1 MGYYGTMNVNWKARG
16 MVWAVLAGGALVLAL
31 VVWLG
36 LPLLLSA
43 LGLHR
48 HYTPEPH
55 QLAGRRALIIT
66 TSHDTLGDT
75 GKKTGV
81 FASEM
86 TAPYY
91 TFLDAG
97 MTVDVASIR
106 GGAIPIEPMSLNWP
120 IRSPFEARFG
130 TDPDFQRKTRNS
142 LAIGDVDASAY
153 DAVFLAG
160 GWGAAFDFEQSPG
173 LGKLLLEADDA
184 GAVIGGVCHGPLG
197 LLAATRGNG
206 HPLVSGRRMTAVSD
220 KQVRELGITHT
231 PRHPERDL
239 RAAGALY
246 ESATAFRD
254 IFASHVVTDGRLVTG
269 QNQNDGAETADRMM
283 QVISGAGSRED

>member
-1 MGYYGTMNVNWKARG
+1 MAFVLVG
-16 MVWAVLAGGALVLAL
+16 AVVASLLA
-31 VVWLG
+31 VWLG
-36 LPLLLSA
+36 VPALLRA
-43 LGLHR
+43 MGLHR
-48 HYTPEPH
+48 HFAAPRRN
-55 QLAGRRALIIT
+55 LAGKRALVIA

-97 MTVDVASIR
+97 MSVDVASVR
-106 GGAIPIEPMSLNWP
+106 GGKIPIEPMSVKWP
-120 IRSPFEARFG
+120 LRSSHDSRFLK
-130 TDPDFQRKTRNS
+130 DADFRRKT
-142 LAIGDVDASAY
+142 DASPSVSGIDGAQY

-160 GWGAAFDFEQSPG
+160 GWGAAFDFEQSPE
-173 LGKLLLEADDA
+173 LGRLLLQAEEA

-197 LLAATRGNG
+197 LLAARRGNG
-206 HPLVSGRRMTAVSD
+206 QPLVNGRRVTAVTD
-220 KQVRELGITHT
+220 KQVNELGITHT

-239 RAAGALY
+239 RAAGAKF
-246 ESATAFRD
+246 EASSKFRD
-254 IFASHVVTDGRLVTG
+254 IFASHVVADGRLVTG

-283 QVISGAGSRED
+283 QAILDAAARVG

>member
-1 MGYYGTMNVNWKARG
+1 MNVNWKAPG
-16 MVWAVLAGGALVLAL
+16 MIWTILAATAATAI
-31 VVWLG
+31 VVWLA
-36 LPLLLSA
+36 LPALLSA
-43 LGLHR
+43 MGLHR
-48 HYTPEPH
+48 HYAPQAEG
-55 QLAGRRALIIT
+55 LSGRRALIIT
-66 TSHDTLGDT
+66 TSHDTLGET

-97 MTVDVASIR
+97 MSVDVASIR

-120 IRSPFEARFG
+120 IRTPFDLRFRK
-130 TDPDFQRKTRNS
+130 DAEFLRKTSSS
-142 LAIGDVDASAY
+142 LAVSEVDASQY
-153 DAVFLAG
+153 DAIFLAG
-160 GWGAAFDFEQSPG
+160 GWGAAFDFEQSPE
-173 LGKLLLEADDA
+173 LGRLLLAADDA

-197 LLAATRGNG
+197 LLAAERGNG
-206 HPLVSGRRMTAVSD
+206 HPLVSGRRLTAVSD
-220 KQVRELGITHT
+220 KQVKELDITHT

-239 RAAGALY
+239 RAAGARY

-254 IFASHVVTDGRLVTG
+254 IFASHVVADGRLVTG

-283 QVISGAGSRED
+283 QIIAAGAGGET

>member
-1 MGYYGTMNVNWKARG
+1 M
-16 MVWAVLAGGALVLAL
+16 
-31 VVWLG
+31 
-36 LPLLLSA
+36 
-43 LGLHR
+43 GLHR
-48 HYTPEPH
+48 HFAAPRRN
-55 QLAGRRALIIT
+55 LVGKRALVIA

-97 MTVDVASIR
+97 MSVDVASVR
-106 GGAIPIEPMSLNWP
+106 GGKIPIEPMSVKWP
-120 IRSPFEARFG
+120 LRSSHDSRFLK
-130 TDPDFQRKTRNS
+130 DADLRRKT
-142 LAIGDVDASAY
+142 DASPSVSGIDGAQY

-160 GWGAAFDFEQSPG
+160 GWGAAFDFEQSPE
-173 LGKLLLEADDA
+173 LGRLLLQAEEA

-197 LLAATRGNG
+197 LLAARRGNG
-206 HPLVSGRRMTAVSD
+206 QPLVNGRRLTAVTD
-220 KQVRELGITHT
+220 KQVNELGITHT

-239 RAAGALY
+239 RAAGAIF
-246 ESATAFRD
+246 ESSTKFRD
-254 IFASHVVTDGRLVTG
+254 IFASHVVADGRLVTG

-283 QVISGAGSRED
+283 QAILDAPARGG

>member
-1 MGYYGTMNVNWKARG
+1 MAFVLVG
-16 MVWAVLAGGALVLAL
+16 AVVASLLA
-31 VVWLG
+31 VWLCV
-36 LPLLLSA
+36 PALLRA
-43 LGLHR
+43 MGLHR
-48 HYTPEPH
+48 HFAAPRRN
-55 QLAGRRALIIT
+55 LAGKRALVIA

-97 MTVDVASIR
+97 MSVDVASVR
-106 GGAIPIEPMSLNWP
+106 GGKIPIEPMSVKWP
-120 IRSPFEARFG
+120 LRSSHDSRFLK
-130 TDPDFQRKTRNS
+130 DADLRRKT
-142 LAIGDVDASAY
+142 DASPSVSGIDGAQY

-160 GWGAAFDFEQSPG
+160 GWGAAFDFEQSPE
-173 LGKLLLEADDA
+173 LGRLLLQAEEA

-197 LLAATRGNG
+197 LLAARRGNG
-206 HPLVSGRRMTAVSD
+206 QPLVNGRRVTAVTD
-220 KQVRELGITHT
+220 KQVNELGITHT

-239 RAAGALY
+239 RAAGAKF
-246 ESATAFRD
+246 EASTKFRD
-254 IFASHVVTDGRLVTG
+254 IFASHVVADGRLVTG

-283 QVISGAGSRED
+283 QAILDAPARGG

>member
-1 MGYYGTMNVNWKARG
+1 LAFVLVG
-16 MVWAVLAGGALVLAL
+16 AVVVSLLA
-31 VVWLG
+31 VWLG
-36 LPLLLSA
+36 VPALLRA
-43 LGLHR
+43 MGLHR
-48 HYTPEPH
+48 HFAAPRRN
-55 QLAGRRALIIT
+55 LAGKRALVIA

-97 MTVDVASIR
+97 MSVDVASVR
-106 GGAIPIEPMSLNWP
+106 GGKIPIEPMSVKWP
-120 IRSPFEARFG
+120 LRSSYDSRFLK
-130 TDPDFQRKTRNS
+130 DADLRRKT
-142 LAIGDVDASAY
+142 DASPSVSGIDGAQY

-160 GWGAAFDFEQSPG
+160 GWGAAFDFEQSPE
-173 LGKLLLEADDA
+173 LGRLLLQAEEA

-197 LLAATRGNG
+197 LLAARRGNG
-206 HPLVSGRRMTAVSD
+206 QPLVNGRRVTAVTD
-220 KQVRELGITHT
+220 KQVNELGITHT

-239 RAAGALY
+239 RAAGAKF
-246 ESATAFRD
+246 EASTKFRD
-254 IFASHVVTDGRLVTG
+254 IFASHVVADGRLVTG

-283 QVISGAGSRED
+283 QAILDAPARGG

>member
-1 MGYYGTMNVNWKARG
+1 LAFVLVG
-16 MVWAVLAGGALVLAL
+16 AVVVSLLA
-31 VVWLG
+31 VWLG
-36 LPLLLSA
+36 VPALLRA
-43 LGLHR
+43 MGLHR
-48 HYTPEPH
+48 HFAAPRRN
-55 QLAGRRALIIT
+55 LAGKRALVIA

-97 MTVDVASIR
+97 MSVDVASVR
-106 GGAIPIEPMSLNWP
+106 GGKIPIEPMSVKWP
-120 IRSPFEARFG
+120 LRSSYDSRFLK
-130 TDPDFQRKTRNS
+130 DADLRRKT
-142 LAIGDVDASAY
+142 DASPSVSGIDGAQY

-160 GWGAAFDFEQSPG
+160 GWGAAFDFEQSPE
-173 LGKLLLEADDA
+173 LGRLLLQAEEA

-197 LLAATRGNG
+197 LLAARRGNG
-206 HPLVSGRRMTAVSD
+206 QPLVNGRRLTAVTD
-220 KQVRELGITHT
+220 KQVNELGITHT

-239 RAAGALY
+239 RAAGAMF
-246 ESATAFRD
+246 ESSTKFRD
-254 IFASHVVTDGRLVTG
+254 IFASHVVADGRLVTG

-283 QVISGAGSRED
+283 QAILDAPARGG

>member
-1 MGYYGTMNVNWKARG
+1 M
-16 MVWAVLAGGALVLAL
+16 
-31 VVWLG
+31 
-36 LPLLLSA
+36 
-43 LGLHR
+43 GLHR
-48 HYTPEPH
+48 HFAAPRRN
-55 QLAGRRALIIT
+55 LAGKRALVIA

-97 MTVDVASIR
+97 MSVDVASVR
-106 GGAIPIEPMSLNWP
+106 GGKIPIEPMSVKWP
-120 IRSPFEARFG
+120 LRSSHDSRFLK
-130 TDPDFQRKTRNS
+130 DADFRRKT
-142 LAIGDVDASAY
+142 DASPSVSGIDGAQY

-160 GWGAAFDFEQSPG
+160 GWGAAFDFEQSPE
-173 LGKLLLEADDA
+173 LGRLLLQAEEA

-197 LLAATRGNG
+197 LLAARRGNG
-206 HPLVSGRRMTAVSD
+206 QPLVNGRRVTAVTD
-220 KQVRELGITHT
+220 KQVNELGITHT

-239 RAAGALY
+239 RAAGAKF
-246 ESATAFRD
+246 EASTRFRD
-254 IFASHVVTDGRLVTG
+254 IFASHVVADGRLVTG

-283 QVISGAGSRED
+283 QAILDAAARGG

>member
-1 MGYYGTMNVNWKARG
+1 LAFVLVG
-16 MVWAVLAGGALVLAL
+16 AVVASLLA
-31 VVWLG
+31 VWLG
-36 LPLLLSA
+36 VPALLRA
-43 LGLHR
+43 MGLHR
-48 HYTPEPH
+48 HFAAPRRN
-55 QLAGRRALIIT
+55 LAGKRALVIA

-97 MTVDVASIR
+97 MSVDVASVR
-106 GGAIPIEPMSLNWP
+106 GGKIPIEPMSVKWP
-120 IRSPFEARFG
+120 LRSSHDSRFLK
-130 TDPDFQRKTRNS
+130 DADFRRKT
-142 LAIGDVDASAY
+142 DASPSVSGIDGAQY

-160 GWGAAFDFEQSPG
+160 GWGAAFDFEQSPE
-173 LGKLLLEADDA
+173 LGRLLLQAEEA

-197 LLAATRGNG
+197 LLAARRGNG
-206 HPLVSGRRMTAVSD
+206 QPLVNGRRVTAVTD
-220 KQVRELGITHT
+220 KQVNELGITHT

-239 RAAGALY
+239 RAAGAKF
-246 ESATAFRD
+246 EASTKFRD
-254 IFASHVVTDGRLVTG
+254 IFASHVVADGRLVTG

-283 QVISGAGSRED
+283 QAILDAPARGG

>member
-1 MGYYGTMNVNWKARG
+1 MEWIILSAVAGTI
-16 MVWAVLAGGALVLAL
+16 LLI
-31 VVWLG
+31 WLG
-36 LPLLLSA
+36 LPALLRA
-43 LGLHR
+43 MGLHR
-48 HYTPEPH
+48 RFAAPKRN
-55 QLAGRRALIIT
+55 LKGKRALVIA

-97 MTVDVASIR
+97 MDVDVASIK
-106 GGAIPIEPMSLNWP
+106 GGVIPVEPMSVQWP
-120 IRSPFEARFG
+120 LKSEHDDRFLKDKDLRQKVAATKSVSQLDG
-130 TDPDFQRKTRNS
+130 SQ
-142 LAIGDVDASAY
+142 Y

-160 GWGAAFDFEQSPG
+160 GWGAAFDFEQSPE
-173 LGKLLLEADDA
+173 LGRLLLHAEDA

-197 LLAATRGNG
+197 LLAARRGNG
-206 HPLVSGRRMTAVSD
+206 QPLVNGRMLTAVTD

-239 RAAGALY
+239 RAAGARF
-246 ESATAFRD
+246 ESSTRFRD
-254 IFASHVVTDGRLVTG
+254 IFASHVIVDGRLVTG

-283 QVISGAGSRED
+283 QVILDASRKEG

>member
-1 MGYYGTMNVNWKARG
+1 MAFVLVG
-16 MVWAVLAGGALVLAL
+16 AVVASLLA
-31 VVWLG
+31 VWLG
-36 LPLLLSA
+36 VPALLRA
-43 LGLHR
+43 MGLHR
-48 HYTPEPH
+48 HFAAPRRN
-55 QLAGRRALIIT
+55 LAGKRALVIA

-97 MTVDVASIR
+97 MSVDVASVR
-106 GGAIPIEPMSLNWP
+106 GGKIPIEPMSVKWP
-120 IRSPFEARFG
+120 LRSSHDSRFLK
-130 TDPDFQRKTRNS
+130 DADLRRKT
-142 LAIGDVDASAY
+142 DASPSVSGIDGAQY

-160 GWGAAFDFEQSPG
+160 GWGAAFDFEQSPE
-173 LGKLLLEADDA
+173 LGRLLLQAEEA

-197 LLAATRGNG
+197 LLAARRGNG
-206 HPLVSGRRMTAVSD
+206 QPLVNGRRVTAVTD
-220 KQVRELGITHT
+220 KQVNELGITHT

-239 RAAGALY
+239 RAAGAKF
-246 ESATAFRD
+246 EASTKFRD
-254 IFASHVVTDGRLVTG
+254 IFASHVVADGRLVTG

-283 QVISGAGSRED
+283 QTILDAPARGG

>member
-1 MGYYGTMNVNWKARG
+1 MEWVILS
-16 MVWAVLAGGALVLAL
+16 AVAGSILVI
-31 VVWLG
+31 WLG
-36 LPLLLSA
+36 LPALLRA
-43 LGLHR
+43 MGLHR
-48 HYTPEPH
+48 RFVAPRRN
-55 QLAGRRALIIT
+55 LKGRRALVIT

-97 MTVDVASIR
+97 MDVEIASIR
-106 GGAIPIEPMSLNWP
+106 GGAIPVEPMSTRWP
-120 IRSPFEARFG
+120 LKSEHDDRFLKDG
-130 TDPDFQRKTRNS
+130 DLRRKTAQSKPVSQVNG
-142 LAIGDVDASAY
+142 AQY

-160 GWGAAFDFEQSPG
+160 GWGAAFDFEQTPE
-173 LGKLLLEADDA
+173 LGRLLLQAYDA

-197 LLAATRGNG
+197 LLAAKRGNG
-206 HPLVSGRRMTAVSD
+206 HPLVNGRALTAVTD

-239 RAAGALY
+239 RAAGARF
-246 ESATAFRD
+246 ESGTRFRD
-254 IFASHVVTDGRLVTG
+254 IFASHVAVDGRLVTG

-283 QVISGAGSRED
+283 QVILDASPEGG

>member
-1 MGYYGTMNVNWKARG
+1 MIWT
-16 MVWAVLAGGALVLAL
+16 LLSALVLAFVL
-31 VVWLG
+31 VWVG
-36 LPLLLSA
+36 LPALLGT

-48 HYTPEPH
+48 HYNAPKRD
-55 QLAGRRALIIT
+55 LKGKRALVIA

-97 MTVDVASIR
+97 MDVDVASIH
-106 GGAIPIEPMSLNWP
+106 GGKIPVEPMSVKWP
-120 IRSPFEARFG
+120 LVSPFDSRFLK
-130 TDPDFQRKTRNS
+130 DKVFRRKTEAAKPVS
-142 LAIGDVDASAY
+142 EIEGGKY

-160 GWGAAFDFEQSPG
+160 GWGAAFDFEQSPE
-173 LGKLLLEADDA
+173 LGKLLLDADA
-184 GAVIGGVCHGPLG
+184 HGAVVGGVCHGPLG
-197 LLAATRGNG
+197 LLAAKQGNG
-206 HPLVSGRRMTAVSD
+206 HPLVAGRRLTAVTD
-220 KQVRELGITHT
+220 KQVKELGITHT

-239 RAAGALY
+239 RAAGANF
-246 ESATAFRD
+246 ESATGFRD
-254 IFASHVVTDGRLVTG
+254 IFASHVVADGRLVTG

-283 QVISGAGSRED
+283 QVILEGTSKGD

>member
-1 MGYYGTMNVNWKARG
+1 MAFVLVG
-16 MVWAVLAGGALVLAL
+16 AVVASLLA
-31 VVWLG
+31 VWLCV
-36 LPLLLSA
+36 PALLRA
-43 LGLHR
+43 MGLHR
-48 HYTPEPH
+48 HFAAPRRN
-55 QLAGRRALIIT
+55 LAGKRALVIA

-97 MTVDVASIR
+97 MSVDVASVR
-106 GGAIPIEPMSLNWP
+106 GGKIPIEPMSVKWP
-120 IRSPFEARFG
+120 LRSSHDGRFLK
-130 TDPDFQRKTRNS
+130 DADFRRKT
-142 LAIGDVDASAY
+142 DASPSVSGIDGAQY

-160 GWGAAFDFEQSPG
+160 GWGAAFDFEQSPE
-173 LGKLLLEADDA
+173 LGRLLLQAEEA

-197 LLAATRGNG
+197 LLAARRGNG
-206 HPLVSGRRMTAVSD
+206 QPLVNGRRVTAVTD
-220 KQVRELGITHT
+220 KQVNELGITHT

-239 RAAGALY
+239 RAAGAKF
-246 ESATAFRD
+246 EASTRFRD
-254 IFASHVVTDGRLVTG
+254 IFASHVVADGRLVTG

-283 QVISGAGSRED
+283 QAILDAPARGG